1 MEAPEY
7 LDLDEI
13 DFSDDI
19 SYSVTSLKTI
29 PALCRRCDSQN
40 EDRSVSSSGWNCG
53 VSTLITN
60 PQKPT
65 GIADVYSKFRP
76 VKRVS
81 PLKHQPE
88 TLENNENEDQK
99 NNTVEYQKGGETDQ
113 GPQPEELSPEDGVG
127 GLPGKGSEPSQALGE
142 LEHYDLDMDEILD
155 VPYIKSSQQLAP
167 LTKVTSEKR
176 ILGLCTTINGLSA
189 KTCPIASTENS
200 TPNMTPF
207 CVLSPVKSPHL
218 RKAPTAL
225 RDQHKL
231 STEDSESSPA
241 LGKCGPAYES
251 ENHSKDFLNK
261 VFSDPHSRKIEKSGP
276 DCKLRSFHLQSSA
289 AGAKTEEPI
298 NGMNWTNTQGTE
310 ERTEYLKKV
319 RSILNIVNEGQIS
332 LLPHLAAD
340 NLDKIH
346 DENGNNLLHIAAS
359 KGHAECLQH
368 LTSLMG
374 EDCLNE
380 RNTEQLTPAGL
391 AIKVTTPGLGYPR
404 LCLLI

>member
-1 MEAPEY
+1 
-7 LDLDEI
+7 
-13 DFSDDI
+13 
-19 SYSVTSLKTI
+19 
-29 PALCRRCDSQN
+29 
-40 EDRSVSSSGWNCG
+40 
-53 VSTLITN
+53 
-60 PQKPT
+60 
-65 GIADVYSKFRP
+65 

-332 LLPHLAAD
+332 LLVS
-340 NLDKIH
+340 IV
-346 DENGNNLLHIAAS
+346 
-359 KGHAECLQH
+359 CL
-368 LTSLMG
+368 SV
-374 EDCLNE
+374 CLS
-380 RNTEQLTPAGL
+380 
-391 AIKVTTPGLGYPR
+391 V
-404 LCLLI
+404 

>member
-40 EDRSVSSSGWNCG
+40 EDRPVSSSSWNCG

-88 TLENNENEDQK
+88 TLESNESDDQK

-176 ILGLCTTINGLSA
+176 ILGLCTTVNGLSA
-189 KTCPIASTENS
+189 KTCPIVSAETS
-200 TPNMTPF
+200 TPNMAPL

-218 RKAPTAL
+218 RKVPSVL

-231 STEDSESSPA
+231 PAEESENSPA
-241 LGKCGPAYES
+241 PGKCGPAFES

-261 VFSDPHSRKIEKSGP
+261 VFSDPHSRKAEKSGP
-276 DCKLRSFHLQSSA
+276 DCKLRPFRLQTSA
-289 AGAKTEEPI
+289 DRKS
-298 NGMNWTNTQGTE
+298 
-310 ERTEYLKKV
+310 V
-319 RSILNIVNEGQIS
+319 V
-332 LLPHLAAD
+332 
-340 NLDKIH
+340 
-346 DENGNNLLHIAAS
+346 
-359 KGHAECLQH
+359 
-368 LTSLMG
+368 
-374 EDCLNE
+374 
-380 RNTEQLTPAGL
+380 
-391 AIKVTTPGLGYPR
+391 
-404 LCLLI
+404 